1 MNMNDMLKNFSENDL
16 KDINNFLNSAQ
27 GKNLVSNIN
36 KSQKE
41 KILQQFMQLDPN
53 TVKHKLNGLS
63 KEDILK
69 LLK

>member
-41 KILQQFMQLDPN
+41 KILQQIMQLDPN
-53 TVKHKLNGLS
+53 TVKRKLNGLS

>member
-16 KDINNFLNSAQ
+16 RDINNFLNSAQ

-53 TVKHKLNGLS
+53 TVKRKLNGLS

>member
-53 TVKHKLNGLS
+53 TVKHKLNGLL

>member
-53 TVKHKLNGLS
+53 TVKRKLNGLS

>member
-27 GKNLVSNIN
+27 GKNLVSNKN

-41 KILQQFMQLDPN
+41 K
-53 TVKHKLNGLS
+53 
-63 KEDILK
+63 
-69 LLK
+69 

>member
-1 MNMNDMLKNFSENDL
+1 MNMNDMVKNFSENDL

-53 TVKHKLNGLS
+53 AVKRKLNGWSLGRVRN
-63 KEDILK
+63 
-69 LLK
+69 

>member
-1 MNMNDMLKNFSENDL
+1 MNMNDMVKNFSENDL

-53 TVKHKLNGLS
+53 TVKRKLNGLS

>member
-53 TVKHKLNGLS
+53 AVKRKLNGLS

>member
-1 MNMNDMLKNFSENDL
+1 MNDMLKNFSENDL

-53 TVKHKLNGLS
+53 TVKRKLNGLS